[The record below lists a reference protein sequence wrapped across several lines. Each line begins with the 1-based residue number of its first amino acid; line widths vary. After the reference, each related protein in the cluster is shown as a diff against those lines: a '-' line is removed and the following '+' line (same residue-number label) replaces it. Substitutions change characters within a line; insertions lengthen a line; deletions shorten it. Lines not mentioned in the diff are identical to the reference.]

1 MAKRKKT
8 KQPVKASD
16 DFVVEN
22 GVTVSR
28 TGKDRG
34 SEHLWAGNR
43 AESEELVLQEIQAAA
58 NAPRARIARRR
69 GYLEVLH
76 EKGLIDNRTLSAG
89 RAYQDDYFNAQ
100 LEPYPPPTFESKS
113 RGSGDN
119 LPGAR
124 TTAARIRLKQAMRLV
139 GASGQHVRRVIEDLI
154 GKEKPIGIAYGID
167 RSTKSHVEQW
177 TITGLSALA
186 DFYCPQKK

>member
-8 KQPVKASD
+8 KQPVKASE

-28 TGKDRG
+28 AGKDRG

-43 AESEELVLQEIQAAA
+43 PDTEELVLQEIQAAA

-76 EKGLIDNRTLSAG
+76 ERNLIDHRTLSAG
-89 RAYQDDYFNAQ
+89 RAYQEDYFNAQ

-119 LPGAR
+119 MPGAR
-124 TTAARIRLKQAMRLV
+124 TIVARTRLKQAMRLV
-139 GASGQHVRRVIEDLI
+139 GEKGQHVRKVIEDLI
-154 GKEKPIGIAYGID
+154 GKEKPIGLAYGID
-167 RSTKSHVEQW
+167 RSTKSHIEQW
-177 TITGLSALA
+177 VISGLAALA
-186 DFYCPQKK
+186 DYYCPQKK